1 MKKFILLDHEPW
13 TIRRKQLF
21 YDLFEKAKI
30 KLYVWDLS
38 QWLNPGLS
46 NPDELKNIE
55 YLTRVLTENQ
65 FVSLLENEDSKNV
78 IFVEEVFRSWDN
90 RRVFRHISDLG
101 FDTIK
106 IELYG
111 NSVLKQRFMH
121 RVKFLNI
128 NNLPKTICGKLA
140 GIKIRAY
147 NKIRGIKG
155 PIRIF
160 SSNGWL
166 YRTDAINHPDY
177 ENYKFNSHENIIG
190 GDYIVFCDIFFP
202 FHSDLKHF
210 YKIKRLPDGKKYQ
223 ETMRRYFDYLEEK
236 YGMPVVIAAH
246 PKSDYS
252 EGEFG
257 NRSIIK
263 YKTDD
268 LVFNAR
274 MVTLHVCNSIS
285 YALLSN
291 KPIAF
296 VATED
301 YIKLGHVKKTL
312 DLLAHE
318 TLGLSYYILGKVDLN
333 EVEFKKVNED
343 LRIKYINNYL
353 TSTES
358 SGIQNYKILRKE
370 LMELSNEA

>member
-128 NNLPKTICGKLA
+128 KNLPKTLCGKLA

-147 NKIRGIKG
+147 NKIRGIKD
-155 PIRIF
+155 R
-160 SSNGWL
+160 
-166 YRTDAINHPDY
+166 
-177 ENYKFNSHENIIG
+177 
-190 GDYIVFCDIFFP
+190 
-202 FHSDLKHF
+202 
-210 YKIKRLPDGKKYQ
+210 
-223 ETMRRYFDYLEEK
+223 
-236 YGMPVVIAAH
+236 
-246 PKSDYS
+246 
-252 EGEFG
+252 
-257 NRSIIK
+257 
-263 YKTDD
+263 
-268 LVFNAR
+268 
-274 MVTLHVCNSIS
+274 
-285 YALLSN
+285 
-291 KPIAF
+291 
-296 VATED
+296 
-301 YIKLGHVKKTL
+301 
-312 DLLAHE
+312 
-318 TLGLSYYILGKVDLN
+318 
-333 EVEFKKVNED
+333 
-343 LRIKYINNYL
+343 
-353 TSTES
+353 
-358 SGIQNYKILRKE
+358 
-370 LMELSNEA
+370 